1 MKIVPGPGDR
11 SDLQAGD
18 VLVLRGAWE
27 ALEARVAHPG
37 IVAVDEPS
45 RLRRFVVELGPRS
58 YLAIAVMLAMCV
70 CLALDLAPAA
80 IVSLAAAGLLVLL
93 RVLSVPQA
101 QRAIHLPT
109 LLIVAG
115 MVPLSTAIRT
125 SGLADVLADW
135 LTGNL
140 GSASPLLLQLSI
152 VLVVVILGQFISN
165 LATVLIVS
173 PIALTVAATGAGVPV
188 RALGL
193 SEFAPT
199 GSTDMLL
206 DHFGLTAPA
215 LVAAVRETLG

>member
-1 MKIVPGPGDR
+1 MSR
-11 SDLQAGD
+11 
-18 VLVLRGAWE
+18 
-27 ALEARVAHPG
+27 PG

-45 RLRRFVVELGPRS
+45 RLRRFVVELGSRS
-58 YLAIAVMLAMCV
+58 YLAIGVMLAMCV

-135 LTGNL
+135 LTVHL

-165 LATVLIVS
+165 LATALIVF
-173 PIALTVAATGAGVPV
+173 PIALTVAATAEISPLPLLMGITVAGAAAFITPV
-188 RALGL
+188 ATAANLMVAEPGAYRFGDYWKLGL
-193 SEFAPT
+193 PLLTLFVLVATFLVPLIWPFAP
-199 GSTDMLL
+199 
-206 DHFGLTAPA
+206 A
-215 LVAAVRETLG
+215 